1 MSSVNPRLEDIDH
14 RVNEAI
20 HKHWILF
27 MIQGLVVTILGVLA
41 VVEPMIATFAVVI
54 FAGWLFLIGGFF
66 GLAGVITAR
75 HMPGFWW
82 SLISAVLAII
92 FGLYLIWRPF
102 AGMLS
107 LTLAIAV
114 LFAAQG
120 IVQIMNALEHRRVL
134 TSWGW
139 FVMSGLVDIL
149 LAAIILSSWPGTAA
163 WTLGLLFGINLIMWG
178 ISWIMTALACRT
190 VPPRLAKAAT

>member
-1 MSSVNPRLEDIDH
+1 MASAESRLEDTSH
-14 RVNEAI
+14 QVGEAI
-20 HKHWILF
+20 HKHWVLF
-27 MIQGLVVTILGVLA
+27 LIQGVVVAVLGVLA

-75 HMPGFWW
+75 RVPGFWW
-82 SLISAVLAII
+82 SFISAVLAVI
-92 FGLYLIWRPF
+92 FGLYLIWRPL

-120 IVQIMNALEHRRVL
+120 IVQIMNALEHRGVL

-139 FVMSGLVDIL
+139 FVLSGVVDIV
-149 LAAIILSSWPGTAA
+149 LAVIILFGWPGTAA

-178 ISWIMTALACRT
+178 LSWIMTALACRT
-190 VPPRLAKAAT
+190 LPPHAR